1 MLCVCAP
8 FDHKYVAPVF
18 AVNVTLPPWQK
29 LVAPAAVIDAV
40 VPAFTFTV
48 ADAELVQPFT
58 FVTV

>member
-1 MLCVCAP
+1 
-8 FDHKYVAPVF
+8 VF

-29 LVAPAAVIDAV
+29 LVAPAAVIEAV

-48 ADAELVQPFT
+48 ADEELVQPFT